1 MKLVRITIFL
11 QLFLFIAVMSSQA
24 QNQTREQYIKKYKNL
39 VLEHQDIYGIPAS
52 IKMAQGLLES
62 DNGNSRLATIA
73 NNHFGIKCKK
83 EWTGETLS
91 HDDDAPGE
99 CFRKYNSAEES
110 FKDHSE
116 FLDKSPRYQELFKL
130 DPLDYKGWAYG
141 LKAAGYATNPKYP
154 ELLIKIIDDNRL
166 YLLDQGKE
174 LPTKE
179 IGAAETPE
187 IRNEVIAEADKIDI
201 DNYVVSV
208 HNFKGYAIYSNNG
221 SQFVVAC
228 KGDTFESIAK
238 TFNISAKRLLKY
250 NDLQQGAVLHN
261 GEMVYIKAKGRRTT
275 NGKLMHYVKEGETMH
290 SISQKYG
297 IRLRSLG
304 KTNRRATDS
313 VLIKGQQIR
322 LM

>member
-1 MKLVRITIFL
+1 MKLIRITIFL
-11 QLFLFIAVMSSQA
+11 QLLMFAGITSSQA

-83 EWTGETLS
+83 DWTGETLS

-110 FKDHSE
+110 YKDHSE
-116 FLDKSPRYQELFKL
+116 FLDKSPRYQALFKL
-130 DPLDYKGWAYG
+130 DPYDYKGWAYE

-154 ELLIKIIDDNRL
+154 ELLIKIIEDNKL

-174 LPTKE
+174 LPAKE
-179 IGAAETPE
+179 TAIPEHE
-187 IRNEVIAEADKIDI
+187 IRGEEIAEADKIDI

-208 HNFKGYAIYSNNG
+208 HNFKGYALYSNNG
-221 SQFVVAC
+221 SQFVIAAE
-228 KGDTFESIAK
+228 GDTFESIAK

-250 NDLQQGAVLHN
+250 NDLQPGTVLRK
-261 GEMVYIKAKGRRTT
+261 GEIVYIKAKGRRTT
-275 NGKLMHYVKEGETMH
+275 NGKLMHYVKDGETMH

-304 KTNRRATDS
+304 KINRRATDS
-313 VLIKGQQIR
+313 TLVNGQQIR

>member
-1 MKLVRITIFL
+1 MKLIRITIFL
-11 QLFLFIAVMSSQA
+11 QLLMFAGITSSQA
-24 QNQTREQYIKKYKNL
+24 QNQTREQYIKKYKDL

-83 EWTGETLS
+83 DWTGETLS

-110 FKDHSE
+110 YKDHSE
-116 FLDKSPRYQELFKL
+116 FLDKSPRYQALFKL
-130 DPLDYKGWAYG
+130 DPYDYKGWAYE

-154 ELLIKIIDDNRL
+154 ELLIKIIEDNKL

-174 LPTKE
+174 LPAKE
-179 IGAAETPE
+179 TATPE
-187 IRNEVIAEADKIDI
+187 HEIRGEEIAEADKIDI

-208 HNFKGYAIYSNNG
+208 HNFKGYALYSNNG
-221 SQFVVAC
+221 SQFVIAAE
-228 KGDTFESIAK
+228 GDTFESIAK

-250 NDLQQGAVLHN
+250 NDLQPGTVLHK
-261 GEMVYIKAKGRRTT
+261 GEIVYIKAKGRRTT
-275 NGKLMHYVKEGETMH
+275 NGKLMHYVKDGETMH

-304 KTNRRATDS
+304 RINRRATDS
-313 VLIKGQQIR
+313 ILVNGQQIR